1 VPDITAV
8 YLPGP
13 DHYAHVNGVERG
25 GLGSAAGTVRKY
37 LVEGLDK
44 RLATLYDGVRD
55 RGYEFA
61 TFYVLVS
68 DHGEVGLRTGGP
80 EADKYRPLLHKDSGK
95 VTDPGTE
102 ELLGVLN
109 QTSYHDKTYTGAELM
124 QRSVVF
130 SPNGGLSHIYLRGAE
145 TNWSGPGTAPANSA
159 ILEVAQALFEA
170 NEGSADGNVR
180 GAMAAVLVKAQEE
193 GEVQNSF
200 LLDYKVF
207 TLIKVTDPDGGVVYK
222 PRLLELASLPATWPE
237 IASRVGFLN
246 DKTAKGSNSGDIVVI
261 WKTAEGYSSEY
272 GKNHGSHGGVTQAE
286 VEVPL
291 IFSSVLMQRP
301 LVADPNDPKA
311 SERVAHN
318 VGFVQTARDAVR
330 ALPER
335 TVPSNSD
342 LTPILLEAL
351 RAAKGGN

>member
-1 VPDITAV
+1 
-8 YLPGP
+8 
-13 DHYAHVNGVERG
+13 
-25 GLGSAAGTVRKY
+25 
-37 LVEGLDK
+37 LDK

-180 GAMAAVLVKAQEE
+180 GAMAAVLVKAKKTIAPDEST
-193 GEVQNSF
+193 NTF
-200 LLDYKVF
+200 TYDYMVF
-207 TLIKVTDPDGGVVYK
+207 TLEGGEIQ
-222 PRLLELASLPATWPE
+222 LLGLDTLPAAWPN
-237 IASRVGFLN
+237 IDTRVAGLN
-246 DKTAKGSNSGDIVVI
+246 DKTEKGSNSGDIVVI

-272 GKNHGSHGGVTQAE
+272 GKNHGSHGGVTQPE

-301 LVADPNDPKA
+301 SQLEPNDPQA
-311 SERVAHN
+311 ADRVGHN
-318 VGFVQTARDAVR
+318 IGFIQTARDAVR
-330 ALPER
+330 NQQAR
-335 TVPSNSD
+335 AVPSNSD